1 MKKTVKKVV
10 KKSVTKSVKKYVM
23 PKISKTMATETVL
36 ARMIDIEDR
45 GDRVA
50 VLVEYLKGADRAF
63 GSAVLQR
70 MTRESCALTLEA
82 SGAVYKPASVPAK
95 VIVAAPAPLPLTL
108 DSAVA
113 GVSHIASL
121 DAEITSANKDIA
133 SVTADVVLGPYS
145 SSWAAEQDVKQLMHP
160 KVMQYRSTVFPPPST
175 HAVTATVL
183 TAESIKLTDHPALMP
198 KQRTLAAAY
207 PYAIKLQVQCV
218 GAPKKVDGW
227 MKAFERA
234 NHFTK
239 VG

>member
-1 MKKTVKKVV
+1 MKKTVKKAV
-10 KKSVTKSVKKYVM
+10 KKTAKKTDKAYKM

-45 GDRVA
+45 ADRVA

-82 SGAVYKPASVPAK
+82 SGAVYKPTPVPEPLPLA
-95 VIVAAPAPLPLTL
+95 LPLTL
-108 DSAVA
+108 DSAVV
-113 GVSHIASL
+113 G
-121 DAEITSANKDIA
+121 A
-133 SVTADVVLGPYS
+133 SVDNPPDPDGPNPVITDIVVGPYS
-145 SSWAAEQDVKQLMHP
+145 SSWAADQDVQQFKHP
-160 KVMQYRSTVFPPPST
+160 KVMQYRSTVFPSPST
-175 HAVTATVL
+175 FAVEATVVTAK
-183 TAESIKLTDHPALMP
+183 AIKLTDHPKLMP

-207 PYAIKLQVQCV
+207 PYAIQLQVRV
-218 GAPKKVDGW
+218 TGDEKKVANW
-227 MKAFERA
+227 ITAFNGL